1 MVQQLKAQTIVRS
14 AVAATSSTIEKRF
27 VTIRAGIPDAFVAAM
42 AGARHFRELH
52 CWQLSNELKL
62 GVYRLSD
69 RTDVKQD
76 FRFREQIRDAA
87 ASAPRNI
94 AEGFGRRTHAEFA
107 RFLDVARGSLAESQ
121 NHLQDAVDRGYL
133 DHSEFARLNSLS
145 ERAAAATA
153 RLQRYLRGPQR

>member
-1 MVQQLKAQTIVRS
+1 MWAGMP
-14 AVAATSSTIEKRF
+14 AALCR
-27 VTIRAGIPDAFVAAM
+27 RM

-52 CWQLSNELKL
+52 CWQVSNELKL
-62 GVYRLSD
+62 GIYRLSD
-69 RTDVKQD
+69 RPELKRDL
-76 FRFREQIRDAA
+76 RFYDQIRDAA

-107 RFLDVARGSLAESQ
+107 RFLDIARGSLAECQ

-133 DHSEFARLNSLS
+133 DSAEFARLNGIS

-153 RLQRYLRGPQR
+153 RLQRYL

>member
-1 MVQQLKAQTIVRS
+1 
-14 AVAATSSTIEKRF
+14 
-27 VTIRAGIPDAFVAAM
+27 M
-42 AGARHFRELH
+42 AGARHFRELD
-52 CWQLSNELKL
+52 CWQLSKELKL
-62 GVYRLSD
+62 GIYRLSD
-69 RTDVKQD
+69 RPEVTRD
-76 FRFREQIRDAA
+76 FGFYDQIRDAA

-94 AEGFGRRTHAEFA
+94 AEGFGRRSHADFA

-133 DHSEFARLNSLS
+133 DPIEYARLNSTS